1 MAVYSPGRRR
11 AILILVLTSLL
22 LITIDLRGN
31 TLLDAARNG
40 FDQAMRPLEDAAEVV
55 ARPVRNAWRGMTE
68 YDDLEAEK
76 DRLEAEIDAMRTN
89 DIVARS
95 IIDQLLRL
103 RARLDLESPSD
114 FSRVV
119 ASVIGQSPNNLD
131 QIIEIDKGS
140 DDGIRVGMP
149 VVNLAGAVIGKVTAP
164 VTSDRAQVMLV
175 TDTNYAILV
184 KIVRPD
190 PLPEPATTTTSAP
203 ASAAPPGTGPGAT
216 ASTAPTTTTS
226 SVPATT
232 TTLPDPQRETGQ
244 MVGRGVDEP
253 PRVNLVDDSPP
264 FGTPEI
270 GDSVLTAGGVR
281 SLAPAD
287 LPIGRV
293 SSVEHGSP
301 SEGWILE
308 VDPLADL
315 NSLEF
320 VQVILYTTETDSP
333 ESDD

>member
-1 MAVYSPGRRR
+1 MYSPGRRR

-31 TLLDAARNG
+31 ALLDATRNG
-40 FDQAMRPLEDAAEVV
+40 FDRVMRPLEDAAEVV
-55 ARPVRNAWRGMTE
+55 ARPVRNAWRGITQ
-68 YDDLEAEK
+68 YDDLEARN
-76 DRLEAEIDAMRTN
+76 DQLEAEIDAMRTN

-95 IIDQLLRL
+95 VIEQWLRL
-103 RARLDLESPSD
+103 LAIFDLESPAD
-114 FSRVV
+114 FDRVV

-131 QIIEIDKGS
+131 QIIEINKGS
-140 DDGIRVGMP
+140 DDGVRVGMP
-149 VVNLAGAVIGKVTAP
+149 VVNPAGSLIGKVTAP
-164 VTSDRAQVMLV
+164 VTNDRAQVMLL
-175 TDTNYAILV
+175 TDTNYAVLV
-184 KIVRPD
+184 KIVRPE
-190 PLPEPATTTTSAP
+190 PLPEPATTTTTAP
-203 ASAAPPGTGPGAT
+203 ASAGPPVTGTAST
-216 ASTAPTTTTS
+216 TSTAPTTSTS
-226 SVPATT
+226 SPPTTT

-244 MVGRGVDEP
+244 MVGRGVDLP

-270 GDSVLTAGGVR
+270 GDTVLTAGGVR

-287 LPIGRV
+287 IPIGSV

-308 VDPLADL
+308 VDPLAEL
-315 NSLEF
+315 EGLEF
-320 VQVILYTTETDSP
+320 VQVILYTTEADSP

>member
-333 ESDD
+333 ESGD